1 MSDKLCFVYI
11 VPTSVIMSVFEWLRS
26 EFIFHFVLCP
36 PPPTKW
42 FMPQTFHFHFNIPER
57 FLFWRQKMLSICSKV
72 EKYFSGSEWRI
83 YEAVIALMFLDRG
96 LRSYYWFPNN
106 HNQIRD
112 TSRNIMHTSL
122 WGNAQK
128 KKHFIYLKHDCH
140 CQPLTPYSKDKLHK
154 KLFFLWFYLHFNNA
168 RFPSGC

>member
-1 MSDKLCFVYI
+1 MSDKLCFVYMF
-11 VPTSVIMSVFEWLRS
+11 PTSVIMSVFEWLRS

-57 FLFWRQKMLSICSKV
+57 FLFRGQNWNLFVRKKKNMSQDQ
-72 EKYFSGSEWRI
+72 SGVYMRLCTS
-83 YEAVIALMFLDRG
+83 ALMFLDRG

-112 TSRNIMHTSL
+112 TSRLSSFNEKM
-122 WGNAQK
+122 AQK
-128 KKHFIYLKHDCH
+128 KHSIYLKHHCH

-168 RFPSGC
+168 RFPSDC